1 MKNFCDSGVDRMTTL
16 ARKAEQIRYCMMVRW
31 VAERPAIKRGVSE
44 RYALWTIEQ

>member
-1 MKNFCDSGVDRMTTL
+1 MKNFCDSGVDRMTRL
-16 ARKAEQIRYCMMVRW
+16 ARKAEHVRSCMMSW